1 MLNLAP
7 RNKLGLVIDSPLLA
21 GSGAVGYGDAWP
33 PGLRPEDFGAIITA
47 PVSAAPRKG
56 RPQPRLT
63 EIPGGFLLDT
73 GGHNPGF
80 RRLAASQIRTWRRL
94 PTPVILA
101 LAGGEPGDRAWM
113 AAHLE
118 PLEDVIAGVEL
129 SVSEDVNLGETAAF
143 IAAVRRATPLPILAR
158 LPVTRAT
165 YLARTAIVAGADAL
179 IVGTPPPAS
188 YPASQTLI
196 EAPLSGPAA
205 FPFTLRA
212 LSLLAELDL
221 DSPIIAAGGVYSLD
235 DALLCLEMG
244 ASAVAIRGL
253 VWRDPAAARR
263 LAINIRPFMPEME
276 GVESDEG

>member
-1 MLNLAP
+1 MINLAP
-7 RNKLGLVIDSPLLA
+7 RNKRDLLIDSPLIA
-21 GSGAVGYGDAWP
+21 GGGAVGYGDAWP

-80 RRLAASQIRTWRRL
+80 RRLIASQARVWRRL

-101 LAGGEPGDRAWM
+101 LAEGEPGDRAWM
-113 AAHLE
+113 AARLE
-118 PLEDVIAGVEL
+118 ELEEVIAGIEL
-129 SVSEDVNLGETAAF
+129 TVSENSNLSETAAA
-143 IAAVRRATPLPILAR
+143 IAAARRATPLPILVR
-158 LPVTRAT
+158 LPVTRAA
-165 YLARTAIVAGADAL
+165 YLARTALIAGADAL

-188 YPASQTLI
+188 YPAGPTLV
-196 EAPLSGPAA
+196 EAPLAGPAA

-221 DSPIIAAGGVYSLD
+221 DAPIIAAGGVYSLD

-263 LAINIRPFMPEME
+263 LAINIRPFMPETE
-276 GVESDEG
+276 GGESNEG

>member
-7 RNKLGLVIDSPLLA
+7 HNKHGLFLDSPLIA
-21 GSGAVGYGDAWP
+21 GSGAVGYGDVWP
-33 PGLRPEDFGAIITA
+33 PGLHPEDFGAIITA

-56 RPQPRLT
+56 RPQPRLA

-80 RRLAASQIRTWRRL
+80 RRLVASQARTWQRL
-94 PTPVILA
+94 SIPVILS
-101 LAGGEPGDRAWM
+101 LAGGDPGDRAWM

-129 SVSEDVNLGETAAF
+129 TVSEDVNLGETAAF
-143 IAAVRRATPLPILAR
+143 IAAVRRATPLPILVR
-158 LPVTRAT
+158 LPATRAA

-188 YPASQTLI
+188 YPAGKTLI
-196 EAPLSGPAA
+196 EAPLGGPVA

-221 DSPIIAAGGVYSLD
+221 DAPVIAAGGIYSLD
-235 DALLCLEMG
+235 DALICLEMG
-244 ASAVAIRGL
+244 ARAVAIRGL
-253 VWRDPAAARR
+253 IWRDPGAARR
-263 LAINIRPFMPEME
+263 LAINIRPFMAETEP
-276 GVESDEG
+276 GQGA